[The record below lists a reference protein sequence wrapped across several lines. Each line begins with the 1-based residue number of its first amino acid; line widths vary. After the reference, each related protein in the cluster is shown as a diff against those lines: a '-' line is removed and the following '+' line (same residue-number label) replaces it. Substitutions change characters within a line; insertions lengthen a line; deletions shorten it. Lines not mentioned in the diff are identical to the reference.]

1 MAVREVRDET
11 SEEDYLDCA
20 GRNRTFRLSPYAND
34 LWLQAVEV
42 RKGGEHGIRFC
53 LPARDGVLPW
63 GELRQHIRAR
73 LAQRDVVRTRDGKLQ
88 MLNQLVRGQ
97 ITSTDAQTGEGPSVL
112 VDDLELSWE
121 ELGQLLN
128 SYEGWHF
135 RLELQDAGEDS

>member
-1 MAVREVRDET
+1 MALREVRDET
-11 SEEDYLDCA
+11 SEEDFLDCA
-20 GRNRTFRLSPYAND
+20 GKKRTFRLSPYAND

-42 RKGGEHGIRFC
+42 RKGGELGVRFS

-63 GELRQHIRAR
+63 GEMRQHIRAR
-73 LAQRDVVRTRDGKLQ
+73 LAQRDVVRTREGKLE

-97 ITSTDAQTGEGPSVL
+97 IASADAQTGEGPSVL

-135 RLELQDAGEDS
+135 RLEIQDAGEDS